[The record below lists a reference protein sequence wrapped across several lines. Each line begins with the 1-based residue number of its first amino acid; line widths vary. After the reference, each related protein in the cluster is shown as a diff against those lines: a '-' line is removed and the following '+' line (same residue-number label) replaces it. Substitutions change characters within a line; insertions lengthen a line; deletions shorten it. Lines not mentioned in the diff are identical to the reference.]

1 MIKYAEN
8 TIKVERHYNQG
19 GEEKSTYHTQLFPHL
34 RKAKGKKQLYCK
46 YLNYLVNK

>member
-19 GEEKSTYHTQLFPHL
+19 EKKSTYHTQLFPHL
-34 RKAKGKKQLYCK
+34 RRAKGKKQLYCK
-46 YLNYLVNK
+46 YFKLFVNK